1 VNYGQRFGDNADWYV
16 NASLQ
21 HVGNRYTQPGDQ
33 ERFNEVFIVG
43 ANGMAFF
50 DPITG
55 DAGQENFDWGS
66 LRLPSYNLVNLSA
79 GIGWDNG
86 LEVSVYANNIFDENA
101 HLSFDRERGGRARQG
116 FNIGTPRTVGVTTRI
131 KFGH

>member
-1 VNYGQRFGDNADWYV
+1 
-16 NASLQ
+16 
-21 HVGNRYTQPGDQ
+21 
-33 ERFNEVFIVG
+33 
-43 ANGMAFF
+43 MAFF
-50 DPITG
+50 DPVTG

-66 LRLPSYNLVNLSA
+66 LKLPSYELVNLSA
-79 GIGWDNG
+79 GIEWDNG

-101 HLSFDRERGGRARQG
+101 QLSFDRERGGRARQG